1 MVLTTEKK
9 RQVQSKLGA
18 LGSEPDFYTVGY
30 ERLSLEDLFLLLK
43 DNGVHC
49 LVDVR
54 EAPWSQ
60 VPDYRKAV
68 LGERLPELSR
78 FYGYEIQYVSMPSVG
93 NVFRKNDLPD
103 KDINESYRRHIVS
116 KGAELEALHGLITQS
131 KTALMCY
138 EADPKG
144 CHRSILASVL
154 AGRYDLTYVDL
165 RELR

>member
-1 MVLTTEKK
+1 MVPTTEKK
-9 RQVQSKLGA
+9 RQVQSKLGV

-30 ERLSLEDLFLLLK
+30 ERLSLEDLFVLLK

-68 LGERLPELSR
+68 LEEQLPELSHA
-78 FYGYEIQYVSMPSVG
+78 YGYEIKYVSMPSVG

-103 KDINESYRRHIVS
+103 KDINESYRRHIVA
-116 KGAELEALHGLITQS
+116 KEAELEALRDLLLKS
-131 KTALMCY
+131 KTVLMCY

-144 CHRSILASVL
+144 CHRSVLSSVL
-154 AGRYDLTYVDL
+154 ASKYGLTYCDL
-165 RELR
+165 RL